1 MHFDARFN
9 MKDKIFLTPLFDF
22 GKWHI
27 REREEAGG
35 GGNQGSRNMASRSGF
50 CLHLAM

>member
-1 MHFDARFN
+1 

-35 GGNQGSRNMASRSGF
+35 GGIKAPETWLLG
-50 CLHLAM
+50 LAFVYILPCD

>member
-9 MKDKIFLTPLFDF
+9 TKDKIFLTPLFDF

-27 REREEAGG
+27 GEGE
-35 GGNQGSRNMASRSGF
+35 GNQGSRNMASRSGF